1 MGVFTSLTAEE
12 IKTHLKHYDLGEL
25 DYFEAITEG
34 IENSNYLIATHR
46 HDHQFLS
53 ILTLVEGANAAKVSQ
68 VSAVMKHLAHYGL
81 PIPNPRLSQDD
92 QGHPDLQGKPTLF
105 MVKLP
110 GEHLDTVS
118 PEHCRQLGAMLA
130 RLHTISTAY
139 PEPIKN
145 AFDSSWMDQ
154 ALRDVSPYLSKA
166 EITLLQATIDR
177 YEALESSNLPQGLI
191 HGDLFKDNILFKDDA
206 LVGVLD
212 FFHIGQ
218 DLWLMDLAIA
228 LNDWCMDQQFQA
240 MPAHATAMLEG
251 YHAQRPLEP
260 EEQRALNE
268 IRQIAAARFSLTRF
282 GTEAGGQFRKDPYE
296 QLTRLKVLQQAVS
309 FATGPL

>member
-12 IKTHLKHYDLGEL
+12 IKTHLKRYDLGEL

-53 ILTLVEGANAAKVSQ
+53 ILTLVEGANAAKVSE
-68 VSAVMKHLAHYGL
+68 VSGVMKHLAHYGL
-81 PIPNPRLSQDD
+81 PIPNPRVSQDD
-92 QGHPDLQGKPTLF
+92 GGHPDLQGKPTLL

-110 GEHLDTVS
+110 GDHLKTVS
-118 PEHCRQLGAMLA
+118 PEHCRQLGSMLG
-130 RLHTISTAY
+130 RLHTIATAY
-139 PEPIKN
+139 PVSIKN

-154 ALRDVSPYLSKA
+154 ALQDVNANLSEA
-166 EITLLQATIDR
+166 EIALLHSTIDR
-177 YEALESSNLPQGLI
+177 YQTLESSNLPQGLI
-191 HGDLFKDNILFKDDA
+191 HGDLFKDNILFKDNA

-212 FFHIGQ
+212 FFHIGH
-218 DLWLMDLAIA
+218 DLWIMDLAIA

-240 MPAHATAMLEG
+240 MPAHVRAMLEG

-260 EEQRALNE
+260 EEQQLLQE
-268 IRQIAAARFSLTRF
+268 VQQIAAARFALTRF
-282 GTEAGGQFRKDPYE
+282 GTEAGGRFRKDPYQ
-296 QLTRLKVLQQAVS
+296 QLTRLKVLHQAEPI
-309 FATGPL
+309 ATDPL

>member
-1 MGVFTSLTAEE
+1 
-12 IKTHLKHYDLGEL
+12 
-25 DYFEAITEG
+25 
-34 IENSNYLIATHR
+34 
-46 HDHQFLS
+46 
-53 ILTLVEGANAAKVSQ
+53 
-68 VSAVMKHLAHYGL
+68 
-81 PIPNPRLSQDD
+81 
-92 QGHPDLQGKPTLF
+92 
-105 MVKLP
+105 
-110 GEHLDTVS
+110 
-118 PEHCRQLGAMLA
+118 
-130 RLHTISTAY
+130 
-139 PEPIKN
+139 
-145 AFDSSWMDQ
+145 
-154 ALRDVSPYLSKA
+154 
-166 EITLLQATIDR
+166 IDR

-282 GTEAGGQFRKDPYE
+282 GAEAGGQFRKDPYE

-309 FATGPL
+309 FATDPL

>member
-46 HDHQFLS
+46 HEHQFLS
-53 ILTLVEGANAAKVSQ
+53 ILTIVEGANAAKISD

-81 PIPNPRLSQDD
+81 PIPNPRLSKDD
-92 QGHPDLQGKPTLF
+92 RGHPDLQGKPTLL

-110 GEHLDTVS
+110 GKHLETVS
-118 PEHCRQLGAMLA
+118 PEHCRQLGAMLG

-139 PEPIKN
+139 PVSIKN
-145 AFDSSWMDQ
+145 AFDSTWMDQ
-154 ALRDVSPYLSKA
+154 ALGAVRQHLSKA
-166 EITLLQATIDR
+166 EIALLQTVIDR
-177 YEALESSNLPQGLI
+177 YQTLESSTLPQGLI
-191 HGDLFKDNILFKDDA
+191 HGDLFTDNILFKDNA

-212 FFHIGQ
+212 FFHIGH

-228 LNDWCMDQQFQA
+228 LNDWCMNRQFQA

-260 EEQRALNE
+260 EEQRALNDV
-268 IRQIAAARFSLTRF
+268 RQIAAARFALTRF
-282 GTEAGGQFRKDPYE
+282 ETEAGGQFRKDPYD
-296 QLTRLKVLQQAVS
+296 QLKRLAVLQQA
-309 FATGPL
+309 APLTTDPL